1 MPNILEVQYLEL
13 IPLNYKNYSVVLKRK
28 LLTVIAL
35 INLFLRYVAM
45 KKIKNIKRYQI
56 ARVYRRDNPA
66 MTKGR
71 YREFYQVFL
80 SLLLIKIF
88 NYRDGKSWG
97 SVANFEELKVA

>member
-1 MPNILEVQYLEL
+1 
-13 IPLNYKNYSVVLKRK
+13 
-28 LLTVIAL
+28 
-35 INLFLRYVAM
+35 M

-80 SLLLIKIF
+80 SLLLIKILNCKQTDLYF
-88 NYRDGKSWG
+88 
-97 SVANFEELKVA
+97 